1 MMSDYQLSEM
11 LENFEQR
18 IYEKM
23 KMIEEVQQVKNDLSE
38 RKMIIEE
45 IIQLMNK
52 DMENE

>member
-1 MMSDYQLSEM
+1 MSDYQLNEM
-11 LENFEQR
+11 LEYFEQR

-23 KMIEEVQQVKNDLSE
+23 KMVEEVQQVKNDLSE

-52 DMENE
+52 DMGNE